1 MRNYILVFL
10 FFICQHSGFAKEGNS
25 SLKPLFTYY
34 MELGSQYHLNK
45 VDLKGLSGNSQL
57 LGVSNSPGLSANLGL
72 HVKYRSKMTTD
83 FSIGASTFRG
93 ALQFIQPSLSGFESL
108 VIEHRNFQQYYFL
121 FKFLVG
127 RSFKLT
133 SRNSLEAQLGF
144 QAFTSLR
151 NKSEQKSYFEPY
163 IDENGDT
170 SSQLTL
176 IEDFRWG
183 DARDNNQKGYY
194 RNALLFFQLTYHL
207 RLGFVTRFQNRRSL
221 KIGVELNSGFHNSI
235 YKYQNRHQVIALNPD
250 RTYRDH
256 AQYQELFR
264 YFGLYAQVGLKKT
277 RE

>member
-151 NKSEQKSYFEPY
+151 NKSEQKSSLSHFDFCTTYESRTRHSSVKGRRLNRLTNAAFPVFGSANVHAIIYF
-163 IDENGDT
+163 T
-170 SSQLTL
+170 
-176 IEDFRWG
+176 
-183 DARDNNQKGYY
+183 KYY
-194 RNALLFFQLTYHL
+194 H
-207 RLGFVTRFQNRRSL
+207 S
-221 KIGVELNSGFHNSI
+221 
-235 YKYQNRHQVIALNPD
+235 
-250 RTYRDH
+250 
-256 AQYQELFR
+256 
-264 YFGLYAQVGLKKT
+264 KKLH
-277 RE
+277 R